1 VNATDEYQRLER
13 QQERAPNVRDHS
25 ARWDTLQPV
34 ASVNGDLI
42 GRIETFCA
50 AKRIT
55 PFSLTALET
64 RIAIR
69 RGGSVWLAFAGRNGA
84 GAVTAIKY
92 RPLDGTSHDTEAEPS
107 SVWLRPIAM
116 GKLDSLAWFVA
127 EGETDGARLYDL
139 VGDVAAVLVLPAGA
153 KAFKPR
159 WADVIPRGATV
170 HLCHDADEA
179 GDEGADKTGRIL
191 GGKTVRVRP
200 PLEGGDWCDWAGGR
214 DEFVQLV
221 KDARGAEPED
231 ERPFSM
237 PIREFIALERPAVEP
252 LIVDTDGR
260 PVIAQHSLTLL
271 GALGG
276 AGKTTLFVELAL
288 HLAAGVDYLNFS
300 IPAPAS
306 VLLIE
311 NEGPEEMFALKLEE
325 KLDTFPHP
333 LKARL
338 HVCTID
344 WGGFTLGDD
353 RMRQRL
359 REELAEHEYDLVFG
373 DPLDSLGIEGVGSPE
388 DTRKFFALMKET
400 GLHKTVAWWL
410 NTHPRKEETRE
421 ALNEIAGAWG
431 GKPDAVLLLKM
442 LADDRSQVRFPK
454 LRWAKRGKRPA
465 ILLAFD
471 VATETFTFLAE
482 EEEVDRDY
490 LAEIV
495 ALLAD
500 ERWRTPKEIAAKK
513 DADEPGI
520 GAADSTV
527 KMILET
533 HPDTF
538 ESLTGDD
545 AKQLGRHPSATVWQ
559 LVPTLAETQ
568 AAALELQYRTGT
580 YGHPI
585 EDVIAEA
592 RRPA

>member
-1 VNATDEYQRLER
+1 VHDYDRLDRE
-13 QQERAPNVRDHS
+13 PSPTSVRDWT
-25 ARWDTLQPV
+25 AKWDTLEPV
-34 ASVNGDLI
+34 GNVNGTVRAQLDQ
-42 GRIETFCA
+42 FCER
-50 AKRIT
+50 KRIT
-55 PFSLTALET
+55 LEALQALDTRILVRNDGTVCVAWAGRNRAGRVTALKHRPIDGSSHET
-64 RIAIR
+64 KAEAP
-69 RGGSVWLAFAGRNGA
+69 SVWLA
-84 GAVTAIKY
+84 
-92 RPLDGTSHDTEAEPS
+92 PLIVGNRASLD
-107 SVWLRPIAM
+107 WLIC
-116 GKLDSLAWFVA
+116 
-127 EGETDGARLYDL
+127 EGESDTARLHDL
-139 VGDVAAVLVLPAGA
+139 VGDSCAILCLPSGA
-153 KAFKPR
+153 KTFKPD
-159 WADVIPRGATV
+159 WARHIPRGAIV
-170 HLCHDADEA
+170 FACHDDDEA
-179 GDEGADKTGRIL
+179 GDEGAAKVSRIV

-200 PLEGGDWCDWAGGR
+200 PAEGGDWCDWNGDR

-221 KDARGAEPED
+221 QAARGAAEP
-231 ERPFSM
+231 ERPFSL
-237 PIREFIALERPAVEP
+237 PIHEFVALECPTVEP

-288 HLAAGVDYLNFS
+288 HLAAGVDYLCFS
-300 IPAPAS
+300 IPAPVS

-325 KLDTFPHP
+325 KLATFPHP
-333 LKARL
+333 LKARV

-344 WGGFTLGDD
+344 WGAFTLGDD
-353 RMRQRL
+353 QMRQRL
-359 REELAEHEYDLVFG
+359 REELAEYQYDLVFG

-400 GLHKTVAWWL
+400 GLHKSVSWWL
-410 NTHPRKEETRE
+410 NTHPRKEETKE

-500 ERWRTPKEIAAKK
+500 GEWRTVREIADK
-513 DADEPGI
+513 DDGI
-520 GAADSTV
+520 GASDKTI
-527 KMILET
+527 KKLLEA
-533 HPDTF
+533 HPDVV
-538 ESLTGDD
+538 ESRTGDA
-545 AKQLGRHPSATVWQ
+545 AKQLGRHQNSVLWQ
-559 LVPTLAETQ
+559 LL
-568 AAALELQYRTGT
+568 
-580 YGHPI
+580 
-585 EDVIAEA
+585 
-592 RRPA
+592 